1 MKARELIDGA
11 AYGPK
16 TVKAMGEA
24 FDLAWVEI
32 AEHYTARTEIEAAR
46 IKLAQ
51 VMLLVAAEGSVD
63 VEALKD
69 KAVQAMNGKF
79 WTRLEYE

>member
-1 MKARELIDGA
+1 MKARRLIDRA

-32 AEHYTARTEIEAAR
+32 AEHYTAPTEIEAAR